1 MFQFSA
7 LRLIDVAST
16 QGRKDLVLEHQME
29 TKTHERLGWS
39 SGARAQS
46 LLDSRYWLAM
56 QPLKKGRRAYALL
69 NQRVNVALHPG
80 ERCSQHLLGSSA
92 ALDHKIR
99 TRFRFLVALRTW
111 Q

>member
-46 LLDSRYWLAM
+46 LSASR
-56 QPLKKGRRAYALL
+56 
-69 NQRVNVALHPG
+69 
-80 ERCSQHLLGSSA
+80 
-92 ALDHKIR
+92 
-99 TRFRFLVALRTW
+99 F
-111 Q
+111 